1 MSRVRVWDLPVR
13 LFHWLLAIC
22 VVGSFVSVKIGGN
35 AMVWHG
41 RFGLAALTL
50 LLFRILWGFWGSH
63 HARFAS
69 FVRGPSAV
77 MATIGALRRHSSDR
91 PMPAALGH
99 SPLAAVSV
107 LAFLF
112 FFAVQAV
119 LGLMASDDIAF
130 DGPWVKYVSSG
141 VVEWATRLHKLN
153 QWVLL
158 GLIALHLSAIA
169 YYRLAR
175 HQNLVGPMITGD
187 QKAEA
192 MTIVASRDDAALRI
206 RAVLIFAVVAL
217 AVAYLSR

>member
-13 LFHWLLAIC
+13 LFHWLLAVC
-22 VVGSFVSVKIGGN
+22 VTGSFVSAKIGGN
-35 AMVWHG
+35 AMVWHE
-41 RFGLAALTL
+41 RFGLATLAL

-69 FVRGPSAV
+69 FVRGPSVV
-77 MATIGALRRHSSDR
+77 MATIRMMRRNSLDR
-91 PMPAALGH
+91 PMPAPLGH
-99 SPLAAVSV
+99 SPVAAVSV

-112 FFAVQAV
+112 FFSAQAV

-141 VVEWATRLHKLN
+141 VVDWATRLHKLN

-169 YYRLAR
+169 YFRMAWR
-175 HQNLVGPMITGD
+175 QNLVGPMISGD
-187 QKAEA
+187 QKAEVIA
-192 MTIVASRDDAALRI
+192 TASRDDATLRV
-206 RAVLIFAVVAL
+206 RAVLIFAVTAL